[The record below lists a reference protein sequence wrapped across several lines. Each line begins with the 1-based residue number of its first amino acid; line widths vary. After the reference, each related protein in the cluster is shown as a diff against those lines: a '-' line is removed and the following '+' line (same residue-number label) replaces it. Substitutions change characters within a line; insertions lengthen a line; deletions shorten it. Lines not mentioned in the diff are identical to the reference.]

1 MAHQLCQSHEC
12 QVTTMEQV
20 TFYYDWENIN
30 MCVYKMSLEASMILV
45 KVALSRSEIHLII
58 KHPTMHSLHD
68 NMKFLFETNK
78 QGETFRRAAVCP
90 RNTKQIPA
98 IPGKRATQLN
108 FLEIAH
114 LNLTQRAFQQG
125 VCINIQNKEEIGW

>member
-98 IPGKRATQLN
+98 IPGKRASQLN
-108 FLEIAH
+108 FLEIV
-114 LNLTQRAFQQG
+114 LFNLTQWAFNG
-125 VCINIQNKEEIGW
+125 ELASTFKTRKR